1 MKDKIDKKVLGVI
14 PARIGSTRI
23 PRKMLADIG
32 GKTLIQRTVER
43 SLQARSLDALIV
55 STDSE
60 EIAEVV
66 RSLGVEVF
74 VEIFN
79 EKNGTERVSATVP
92 LFKKFTPD
100 IVVNIWGDE
109 PLYPA
114 SAIDSCV
121 NELIKDE
128 TLNVS
133 LAGDRILNSEWV
145 HEPSIVQVL
154 TDLNNNV
161 LCFSRAPVPYSYTD
175 SHYDHYHVIGVM
187 ALRNSFVDTLLSLP
201 RTPLEMKEGVEQ
213 LRILEHGYRI
223 KLVKG
228 DFGNLGVNTPDEL
241 EQVREIIKEQQ
252 EKGLIQ

>member
-1 MKDKIDKKVLGVI
+1 MDSKKKVLGVI

-23 PRKMLADIG
+23 PKKMLADIG

-43 SLQARSLDALIV
+43 TLEAKSLDALIV

-66 RSLGVEVF
+66 RALGVTVF
-74 VEIFN
+74 VEVFN
-79 EKNGTERVSATVP
+79 EKNGTERVAATVP
-92 LFKKFTPD
+92 LFKDFEPD

-114 SAIDSCV
+114 SAIDACV
-121 NELIKDE
+121 AELLSDE

-133 LAGDRILNSEWV
+133 LAGDRISNQEWV
-145 HEPSIVQVL
+145 NEPSIVQVL

-161 LCFSRAPVPYSYTD
+161 LCFSRAPVPYPYTD
-175 SHYDHYHVIGVM
+175 SPYDHYHVIGVM
-187 ALRNSFVDTLLSLP
+187 ALRNSFIQTLLNLP
-201 RTPLEMKEGVEQ
+201 RTPLEAREGVEQ

-228 DFGNLGVNTPDEL
+228 DFNNLGVNTPDEL
-241 EQVREIIKEQQ
+241 EQVRQIIKNQQ
-252 EKGLIQ
+252 MKGLSS